1 MRRKSYWLLVVIL
14 LAGCQAIY
22 SVEDRAIVQILGY
35 DYVDEDQL
43 KGTVGIP
50 HYGEDASRTVEE
62 LNLTLTAE
70 SLKDFSE
77 KVERETSKPLSM
89 GKLAVT
95 LYDERI
101 AQEGIEKFLDVLS
114 RDPRV
119 GRNIYMGIVEGD
131 VQELIEEKYEQ
142 NETTAKYV
150 KGVIENNSQRNFP
163 ETNLHSFLYAY
174 YADGIDGFL
183 PYITK
188 KNGHI
193 QISGIALFDGGKL
206 VSVVSE
212 EDALTLKLLKDEVN
226 QGAANI
232 RTAQESLG
240 NVGIEVTDS
249 AVKYKIDKSKEMPE
263 FEINIRVKAFI
274 NEMKQQEV
282 DSVQTPELVAE
293 IEKKYKEQFKETAE
307 DLVQQF
313 QEAGTDPLGL
323 GNLVKNRYRNFDKE
337 KWEEQY
343 PEVPVNVNVEVNITG
358 TGISL

>member
-1 MRRKSYWLLVVIL
+1 MKRKGYWLLVVVL
-14 LAGCQAIY
+14 LAGCQTIY

-35 DYVDEDQL
+35 DYVDEKQL

-50 HYGEDASRTVEE
+50 HYGEGSTRTVEE
-62 LNLTLTAE
+62 LNLTITAE
-70 SLKDFSE
+70 SIKDFSE
-77 KVERETSKPLSM
+77 KVERESSKPLSM

-101 AQEGIEKFLDVLS
+101 AQDGIEEFLDVLS

-119 GRNIYMGIVEGD
+119 GRNIYMGIVDGN

-163 ETNLHSFLYAY
+163 EANLHSFLYAY

-183 PYITK
+183 PYIAK

-193 QISGIALFDGGKL
+193 EISGVALFDGGKF

-212 EDALTLKLLKDEVN
+212 EDALTLKFLKEEVN

-232 RTAQESLG
+232 KTAQESLG

-249 AVKYKIDKSKEMPE
+249 TVNYKIDNSKEMPQ
-263 FEINIRVKAFI
+263 FDINIKVTGFI
-274 NEMKQQEV
+274 NEMKQRDV

-293 IEKKYKEQFKETAE
+293 IEEKYKEQFKERAE
-307 DLVQQF
+307 ALVQQF
-313 QEAGTDPLGL
+313 QEANTDPLGL
-323 GNLVKNRYRNFDKE
+323 GNLLKNRYRNFDKE

-343 PEVPVNVNVEVNITG
+343 PDVPVNINVEVHITG